1 MTTRAVASVRKFFQT
16 YFPERHL
23 YHRSRGTV
31 QFIVL
36 SAPAQIALLTL
47 SLGFFGWVAYASVN
61 VVFKDQIIAAK
72 EKHFQTMQAAYENR
86 IAEMQAS
93 LDDIHTALIA
103 TQDRFASAAGELEER
118 HRQLS
123 QILARHDAA
132 LKDLNTLKTR
142 ITHVYRNLDT
152 SGDGNRLVMS
162 GEEAEPRL
170 REPRNDADGQGG
182 PEMSVAAPSADK
194 DLPADK
200 DFAPA
205 DKPDVPIVPVDEIT
219 KKLPAPLA
227 ASSRGIAGRFGTL
240 DSAQHSMIEELDGN
254 ARQAGRGMERIVSM
268 TGLNV
273 DRVLE
278 QVVEDDAADGS
289 KSKSTEGIGG
299 PFVPLA
305 ALAPFTRKNAAP
317 LKDEAL
323 DTLKASVD
331 RMVGLEEALSVIPLV
346 GPLEVS
352 FHVASGFGR
361 RVDPFTGQ
369 AAFHYGLDFVA
380 PLTSPVLATSAGIVT
395 MAGRQGPY
403 GNLVEVDHGHGLRT
417 RYGHLYQIKV
427 KVGDVVK
434 FHQVVGLLG
443 STGRSTGPHVHYE
456 VRFNGTLR
464 DPARFLEAGRYVFQG

>member
-1 MTTRAVASVRKFFQT
+1 MTTMAVASVRKFFQS
-16 YFPERHL
+16 YFPERHF

-93 LDDIHTALIA
+93 LDEIHSALIT
-103 TQDRFASAAGELEER
+103 TQDRFTTAASELEER
-118 HRQLS
+118 HRQLT

-132 LKDLNTLKTR
+132 LKDLNAIKTR
-142 ITHVYRNLDT
+142 VTQVYKSLDT
-152 SGDGNRLVMS
+152 SNQANRLVMS

-170 REPRNDADGQGG
+170 REPRAEAEDYQGG
-182 PEMSVAAPSADK
+182 ASAPLSDK
-194 DLPADK
+194 AERKIIAEEEVTKNLP
-200 DFAPA
+200 
-205 DKPDVPIVPVDEIT
+205 V
-219 KKLPAPLA
+219 PLA
-227 ASSRGIAGRFGTL
+227 AQSRGIAGRFGTL
-240 DSAQHSMIEELDGN
+240 DSAQHSMIDTLDSN
-254 ARQAGRGMERIVSM
+254 ARQTSRGLEHIVAM

-273 DRVLE
+273 DGVIE
-278 QVVEDDAADGS
+278 QIDEDQAENSAGSAAGEGLGGPYVPLSALGIFARKDTHPPADDAVS
-289 KSKSTEGIGG
+289 H
-299 PFVPLA
+299 
-305 ALAPFTRKNAAP
+305 
-317 LKDEAL
+317 LK
-323 DTLKASVD
+323 TTVD
-331 RMVGLEEALSVIPLV
+331 RLVDLELALSTIPLV
-346 GPLEVS
+346 GPLQVD
-352 FHVASGFGR
+352 HHLASGFGR
-361 RVDPFTGQ
+361 RVDPFTGK

-380 PLTSPVLATSAGIVT
+380 PLASPVLATSAGVVIY
-395 MAGRQGPY
+395 AARQGPY
-403 GNLVEVDHGHGLRT
+403 GNLVEIDHGHGVRT
-417 RYGHLYQIKV
+417 RYGHLYRIDV

-434 FHQVVGLLG
+434 FRQQVGLLG